1 MISSEPAGLSAS
13 LERSFPVWG
22 GPAER
27 LRFLLSYATLAPS
40 RHNAQP
46 WVFEIEGDEV
56 RVYAD
61 TTRTLPVV
69 DPDGREL
76 TMACGAAIVN
86 LRIAAAH
93 FGHATSVELIREHR
107 RDGLLARVRLE
118 ERRATTP
125 EQEEL
130 FQAIPRRHTNRLPLD
145 GREPPDGLVTQ
156 LVREARAEGVWLR
169 PVEEHERREVAEL
182 VADGDRRQW
191 TSQRYR
197 AELAAWT
204 RTNAAGSHDGM
215 PGWAHGMGDAA
226 ALVHPLLVRLR
237 DTSAVEADRD
247 RRRALGTRA
256 LLLLST
262 ARDGK
267 GEWIAAGEA
276 LQRVLLRATASGLSA
291 SYFGQVV
298 EIPDLRER
306 LRRAVGEGGMPQVM
320 LRLGYGLE
328 VRPTPRRPVDD
339 VLRRLEIR
347 SRRPQPLARREP
359 AAVARPPQPPAAD
372 AGAGALH

>member
-1 MISSEPAGLSAS
+1 MISEPNGSLSS
-13 LERSFPVWG
+13 VERTFPVWG

-27 LRFLLSYATLAPS
+27 LRFLLSYAVLAPS
-40 RHNAQP
+40 RHNSQP
-46 WVFEIEGDEV
+46 WSFEIEGDEV

-61 TTRTLPVV
+61 TTRALPVV

-86 LRIAAAH
+86 LRVAAAH
-93 FGHATSVELIREHR
+93 FGHATSVELLREHR
-107 RDGLLARVRLE
+107 RDGLLARIRLE

-145 GREPPDGLVTQ
+145 GREPPEGLVAQ
-156 LVREARAEGVWLR
+156 LVREARGEGVWLR
-169 PVEEHERREVAEL
+169 PVEEHERREVAEI
-182 VADGDRRQW
+182 VAEGDRRQW
-191 TSQRYR
+191 RSQRYR

-204 RTNAAGSHDGM
+204 RSNAVSHRDGM
-215 PGWAHGMGDAA
+215 PGWAHGMGDTA
-226 ALVHPLLVRLR
+226 ALLQPFLVRLR
-237 DTSAVEADRD
+237 DTSAAEAERD

-256 LLLLST
+256 LLLLAT

-291 SYFGQVV
+291 SYFGQAV
-298 EIPDLRER
+298 ELPDLRER

-320 LRLGYGLE
+320 FRLGYGLE
-328 VRPTPRRPVDD
+328 VRPTPRRAVDD
-339 VLRRLEIR
+339 VVRRLEIR
-347 SRRPQPLARREP
+347 SRRPQALARREP
-359 AAVARPPQPPAAD
+359 GAAPPPVSAPGDGAAQTF
-372 AGAGALH
+372 H